1 MTDEAPARAQDI
13 WDRLSARRPILFYL
27 LLIAMTV
34 AATAALLWRSASPVV
49 LYQGF

>member
-1 MTDEAPARAQDI
+1 MTNEAPEGAQDV
-13 WDRLSARRPILFYL
+13 WDRLSARRPVLFSL
-27 LLIAMTV
+27 LLIAMAI